1 MKLSPRYDAPG
12 FLRFDGPLDDPSV
25 ALLGQR
31 RRLASILAALDDAQ
45 WATPSRCEGWSVR
58 DVVSHLVDTNQFW
71 AISIAAGRS
80 GEPTRF
86 LAAFD
91 PVATPAEMVEG
102 VRSLPWV
109 TVLERFVESNEAIA
123 ESVAG
128 LDEDDWSILGEAP
141 PGHVP
146 LRAVALHALWDAWVH
161 ERDITLPLG
170 LAPVEDADEIA
181 ACLRYAAV
189 ISPALAVAAGST
201 RQGSIVVEVTDPEV
215 HFVVDVGE
223 AIVVHEGDASADA
236 LHLTGSAV
244 ELLEGLSYRTLL
256 AQPVADE
263 HRWLFDGL
271 AAVFDR
277 EAPGSR
283 PGAS

>member
-1 MKLSPRYDAPG
+1 LRAMKLSPRYDAPG
-12 FLRFDGPLDDPSV
+12 FLRFEGPLDDPSV
-25 ALLGQR
+25 ALLRQR
-31 RRLASILAALDDAQ
+31 RRLASILAELDDAQ

-58 DVVSHLVDTNQFW
+58 DVISHLVDTNQFW
-71 AISIAAGRS
+71 AISITAGRS

-102 VRSLPWV
+102 VRSLPWA

-123 ESVAG
+123 EAVAG
-128 LDEDDWSILGEAP
+128 LDDDDWSILGEAP

-146 LRAVALHALWDAWVH
+146 LRGVALHALWDAWIH

-170 LAPVEDADEIA
+170 LAPVEDTDEIA
-181 ACLRYAAV
+181 ACLRYAAA
-189 ISPALAVAAGST
+189 ISPALAVAGGSM
-201 RQGSIVVEVTDPEV
+201 RQGSIVVEATDPDV
-215 HFVVDVGE
+215 RVVVDVGE
-223 AIVVHEGDASADA
+223 AILVHEGDASTDA

-244 ELLEGLSYRTLL
+244 ELVEALSYRTPLR
-256 AQPVADE
+256 QPVADE

-271 AAVFDR
+271 GEVFDR
-277 EAPGSR
+277 DSA
-283 PGAS
+283 GAA